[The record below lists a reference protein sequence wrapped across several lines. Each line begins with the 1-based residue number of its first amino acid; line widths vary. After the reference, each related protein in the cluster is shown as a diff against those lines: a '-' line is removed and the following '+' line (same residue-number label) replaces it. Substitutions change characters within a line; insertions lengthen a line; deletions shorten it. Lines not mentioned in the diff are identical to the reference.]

1 MRNRQ
6 TITMNSNS
14 KVNIPII
21 QGLIYVIELSDLPDD
36 EIERIYI
43 NEILPYEKRSI
54 TELTKAKK

>member
-1 MRNRQ
+1 MRNKQ
-6 TITMNSNS
+6 TITMNYNS

-21 QGLIYVIELSDLPDD
+21 QKLIYVIELSDLPDD

-54 TELTKAKK
+54 TELKEDKK

>member
-1 MRNRQ
+1 MRNTQ
-6 TITMNSNS
+6 TITLNSNS

-21 QGLIYVIELSDLPDD
+21 QKLIYVIELSDLPDD

-54 TELTKAKK
+54 TELKEDKK